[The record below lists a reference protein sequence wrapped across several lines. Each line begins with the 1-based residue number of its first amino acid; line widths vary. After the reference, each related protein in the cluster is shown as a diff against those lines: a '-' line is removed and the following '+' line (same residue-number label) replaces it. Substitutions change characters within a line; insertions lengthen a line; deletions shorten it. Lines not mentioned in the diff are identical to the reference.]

1 MTSPEA
7 NLPPLR
13 ASAVTLVD
21 TFVPRADGRTAQVV
35 RDVLLIVAGAALTA
49 LAAQVSFT
57 IGGNPV
63 PYTLQTAAVLVT
75 GTALGAGRG
84 FASMLLYVA
93 AGALGMGVFA
103 DGRSGLGAETGGGLA
118 PTIGYLFAFIVAATL
133 CGRLAQ
139 RQWERTRTGAFLLML
154 LGSFVI
160 YLIGV
165 PILYLVSGMAF
176 SEAIYWGAIVFI
188 PWDLAKVVVA
198 TFAFPFAWRLA
209 GDTTGE

>member
-1 MTSPEA
+1 
-7 NLPPLR
+7 
-13 ASAVTLVD
+13 
-21 TFVPRADGRTAQVV
+21 VV
-35 RDVLLIVAGAALTA
+35 LIVAGAALTA

-57 IGGNPV
+57 IGGSPV

-93 AGALGMGVFA
+93 AGALGLGVFA
-103 DGRSGLGAETGGGLA
+103 GGESGLTAVTGGLA
-118 PTIGYLFAFIVAATL
+118 PTVGYLVAFIVAATL

-165 PILYLVSGMAF
+165 PILAATTGLAF
-176 SEAIYWGAIVFI
+176 SEAVYWGAIVFI

-209 GDTTGE
+209 GDRTGE

>member
-1 MTSPEA
+1 MTSSDT

-21 TFVPRADGRTAQVV
+21 TFVPRVDGRAAQVV

-49 LAAQVSFT
+49 LGAQVAFT
-57 IGGNPV
+57 IGENPV
-63 PYTLQTAAVLVT
+63 PYTLQTAAVLAT

-84 FASMLLYVA
+84 FASMALYVA
-93 AGALGMGVFA
+93 VGALGFGVFA
-103 DGRSGLGAETGGGLA
+103 DGRSGLGAEGGGVT
-118 PTIGYLFAFIVAATL
+118 PTIGYLVAFMVAAAL

-154 LGSFVI
+154 LGTFVI

-165 PILYLVSGMAF
+165 PVLALVTGMAF
-176 SEAIYWGAIVFI
+176 TEAIYWGAIVFI
-188 PWDLAKVVVA
+188 PWDLAKVAVA

-209 GDTTGE
+209 GDRTGE

>member
-1 MTSPEA
+1 MTSPDL
-7 NLPPLR
+7 NLPPMR

-21 TFVPRADGRTAQVV
+21 TFVPRVDGRTAQVV

-93 AGALGMGVFA
+93 AGALGLGVFA
-103 DGRSGLGAETGGGLA
+103 DGGSGLTAATGGLA
-118 PTIGYLFAFIVAATL
+118 PTIGYLVAFIVAATL

-165 PILYLVSGMAF
+165 PILAATTGMAF
-176 SEAIYWGAIVFI
+176 SEAVYWGAIVFI

-209 GDTTGE
+209 GDRTGE

>member
-1 MTSPEA
+1 MTTPEA

-13 ASAVTLVD
+13 ASAITLVD
-21 TFVPRADGRTAQVV
+21 TFVPRADNRTTQLI
-35 RDVLLIVAGAALTA
+35 RDVLLVVAGAALTA
-49 LAAQVSFT
+49 LGAQVAFT
-57 IGGNPV
+57 VGDNPV

-84 FASMLLYVA
+84 FASMALYVA
-93 AGALGMGVFA
+93 AGALGFGVFA
-103 DGRSGLGAETGGGLA
+103 GGGSGLGAETGGVT
-118 PTIGYLFAFIVAATL
+118 PTIGYLVAFMAAAAL

-165 PILYLVSGMAF
+165 PILAIVTGMAF
-176 SEAIYWGAIVFI
+176 TEAVYWGAIVFI
-188 PWDLAKVVVA
+188 PWDLAKIAVA
-198 TFAFPFAWRLA
+198 TFAFPSAWRLA
-209 GDTTGE
+209 GDRTGE

>member
-1 MTSPEA
+1 MTSSEA
-7 NLPPLR
+7 NLPPMR

-21 TFVPRADGRTAQVV
+21 TFVPRVDGRTAQIV
-35 RDVLLIVAGAALTA
+35 RDVILIVAGAALTA
-49 LAAQVSFT
+49 LGAQIAFT
-57 IGGNPV
+57 VGDNPV

-75 GTALGAGRG
+75 GTALGTGRG
-84 FASMLLYVA
+84 FASMALYVA

-103 DGRSGLGAETGGGLA
+103 GGESGLGAPEGGIT
-118 PTIGYLFAFIVAATL
+118 PTIGYLVAFMVAAAL

-165 PILYLVSGMAF
+165 PILALVTGMAF

-209 GDTTGE
+209 GDRSGE

>member
-1 MTSPEA
+1 MISPNV
-7 NLPPLR
+7 NLPPMR

-21 TFVPRADGRTAQVV
+21 TFVPRVDTRTAQII
-35 RDVLLIVAGAALTA
+35 RDVALIIAGAALTA

-57 IGGNPV
+57 VGGSPV

-84 FASMLLYVA
+84 FASMALYVA
-93 AGALGMGVFA
+93 AGALGIGVFA
-103 DGRSGLGAETGGGLA
+103 DGRSGLGADGGGGVA

-139 RQWERTRTGAFLLML
+139 RQWERTRTGAFGLML

-165 PILYLVSGMAF
+165 PILALVTGMAF

-209 GDTTGE
+209 GDRTGE

>member
-1 MTSPEA
+1 MTSPET

-21 TFVPRADGRTAQVV
+21 TFIPKVDGRTARLI
-35 RDVLLIVAGAALTA
+35 RDAVLIAAGAALTA
-49 LAAQVSFT
+49 IGAQVAFT
-57 IGGNPV
+57 VGDNPV
-63 PYTLQTAAVLVT
+63 PYTLQTAAVLLT

-93 AGALGMGVFA
+93 VGALGAGVFA
-103 DGRSGLGAETGGGLA
+103 GGTSGLGAPEGGVT
-118 PTIGYLFAFIVAATL
+118 PTIGYLVAFMVAAAL
-133 CGRLAQ
+133 CGRLAE
-139 RQWERTRTGAFLLML
+139 RQWERTRRGAFLLML

-165 PILYLVSGMAF
+165 PVLALVTGMAF
-176 SEAIYWGAIVFI
+176 SDAIYWGAIVFI
-188 PWDLAKVVVA
+188 PWDLAKVAVA

-209 GDTTGE
+209 GDRTGE

>member
-1 MTSPEA
+1 MTTPEA

-13 ASAVTLVD
+13 ASGATLAEAWIPH
-21 TFVPRADGRTAQVV
+21 FNGRSARVA
-35 RDVLLIVAGAALTA
+35 RDVALIVAGAGLTA
-49 LAAQVSFT
+49 LGAQVSFT
-57 IGGNPV
+57 VGENPV
-63 PYTLQTAAVLVT
+63 PYTLQTAAVLLT

-84 FASMLLYVA
+84 FASMALYLA
-93 AGALGMGVFA
+93 AGAIGIGVFA
-103 DGRSGLGAETGGGLA
+103 DGRSGLLTDTGSLT
-118 PTIGYLFAFIVAATL
+118 PTIGYLIAFIVAATL

-154 LGSFVI
+154 LGSVVI

-165 PILYLVSGMAF
+165 PVLALVNGMTF
-176 SEAIYWGAIVFI
+176 SDAVYWGALVFV

-209 GDTTGE
+209 GDRTGE

>member
-1 MTSPEA
+1 MSSPDL
-7 NLPPLR
+7 NLPPMR

-21 TFVPRADGRTAQVV
+21 TFVPRMAGRSAQVT
-35 RDVLLIVAGAALTA
+35 RDLLLIVAGAALTA

-57 IGGNPV
+57 IGSNPV

-93 AGALGMGVFA
+93 AGALGLGVFA
-103 DGRSGLGAETGGGLA
+103 DGGSGLTAETGGLT
-118 PTIGYLFAFIVAATL
+118 PTIGYLVAFIVAATL

-165 PILYLVSGMAF
+165 PILAATTGMAF

-198 TFAFPFAWRLA
+198 TFAFPFAWRMA
-209 GDTTGE
+209 GDRTGE

>member
-1 MTSPEA
+1 MSSSET

-21 TFVPRADGRTAQVV
+21 TFVPEVDGRTARLI
-35 RDVLLIVAGAALTA
+35 RDAVLIAAGAALTA
-49 LAAQVSFT
+49 IGAQVAFT
-57 IGGNPV
+57 VGDNPV
-63 PYTLQTAAVLVT
+63 PYTLQTAAVLLT

-93 AGALGMGVFA
+93 IGALGAGVFA
-103 DGRSGLGAETGGGLA
+103 GGTSGLGAPEGGVT
-118 PTIGYLFAFIVAATL
+118 PTIGYLVAFMVAAAL

-139 RQWERTRTGAFLLML
+139 RQWERTRRGAFLLML

-165 PILYLVSGMAF
+165 PILALVTGMAF
-176 SEAIYWGAIVFI
+176 SEAIYWGAIVFV

-209 GDTTGE
+209 GDRTGE

>member
-1 MTSPEA
+1 VTGSEV
-7 NLPPLR
+7 NLPPLQ

-21 TFVPRADGRTAQVV
+21 TFVPRVDGRTAQVV
-35 RDVLLIVAGAALTA
+35 RDVVLIVAGAALTA

-57 IGGNPV
+57 VGANPV

-84 FASMLLYVA
+84 FASMVLYVA
-93 AGALGMGVFA
+93 AGALGLAVFS
-103 DGRSGLGAETGGGLA
+103 DGRSGLMAETGGLT

-139 RQWERTRTGAFLLML
+139 RQWERTRTGAFGLML

-165 PILYLVSGMAF
+165 PILALVTGMAF

-209 GDTTGE
+209 GDRTGE

>member
-1 MTSPEA
+1 MTSPVA

-21 TFVPRADGRTAQVV
+21 TFVPRVDGRIARLA
-35 RDVLLIVAGAALTA
+35 RDVVLIIAGAALTA

-57 IGGNPV
+57 IGDNPV

-84 FASMLLYVA
+84 FASMALYVA

-103 DGRSGLGAETGGGLA
+103 DGRSGLEADGGGGMA
-118 PTIGYLFAFIVAATL
+118 PTVGYLFAFMVAAAL
-133 CGRLAQ
+133 CGRLAE

-165 PILYLVSGMAF
+165 PILAVVSGMAF

-198 TFAFPFAWRLA
+198 TFAFPLAWRLA

>member
-1 MTSPEA
+1 MTTPEA
-7 NLPPLR
+7 NLPTLR
-13 ASAVTLVD
+13 ASAATLVD
-21 TFVPRADGRTAQVV
+21 TVIPHVDGRAQRII
-35 RDVLLIVAGAALTA
+35 RDVILIVGGAGLTA

-57 IGGNPV
+57 VSGNLV
-63 PYTLQTAAVLVT
+63 PYTLQTAAVLLT

-84 FASMLLYVA
+84 FASMALYLA
-93 AGALGMGVFA
+93 AGAIGIGVFA
-103 DGRSGLGAETGGGLA
+103 DGSSGLESSIGGLT
-118 PTIGYLFAFIVAATL
+118 PTIGYLLAFIVAATL

-165 PILYLVSGMAF
+165 PLLAVIARMDLSD
-176 SEAIYWGAIVFI
+176 AIYWGAIVFV

-209 GDTTGE
+209 GDRTGE

>member
-1 MTSPEA
+1 MTSPDV
-7 NLPPLR
+7 NLPR
-13 ASAVTLVD
+13 ARERGHPGGHVRPTRGRKDCAGH
-21 TFVPRADGRTAQVV
+21 PRRG
-35 RDVLLIVAGAALTA
+35 LIVAGAALTA
-49 LAAQVSFT
+49 LAAQCPSPSATTRSRTPSRPRPCSSPAPHSV
-57 IGGNPV
+57 
-63 PYTLQTAAVLVT
+63 Q
-75 GTALGAGRG
+75 GAGLPRWHSTSLP
-84 FASMLLYVA
+84 APWDWVSSPT
-93 AGALGMGVFA
+93 AGAA
-103 DGRSGLGAETGGGLA
+103 WAETGGGA

-139 RQWERTRTGAFLLML
+139 RQWERTRTGAFGLML

-165 PILYLVSGMAF
+165 PILAVVTGLPF

-209 GDTTGE
+209 GDRTGE

>member
-1 MTSPEA
+1 MTSPQV

-13 ASAVTLVD
+13 ASAATLVD
-21 TFVPRADGRTAQVV
+21 TVIPHVDGSAARII
-35 RDVLLIVAGAALTA
+35 RDVILVVAGAGLTA

-57 IGGNPV
+57 IGDNPV
-63 PYTLQTAAVLVT
+63 PYTLQTAAVLLT

-84 FASMLLYVA
+84 FASMALYLA
-93 AGALGMGVFA
+93 AGAIGIGVFA
-103 DGRSGLGAETGGGLA
+103 DGRSGLLTDSGGLT
-118 PTIGYLFAFIVAATL
+118 PTIGYLVAFVVAATL

-154 LGSFVI
+154 LGSVVI

-165 PILYLVSGMAF
+165 PVLAAVTGMTF
-176 SEAIYWGAIVFI
+176 SDAIYWGALVFI

-198 TFAFPFAWRLA
+198 TFAFPFAWRVA
-209 GDTTGE
+209 GDRTGE

>member
-1 MTSPEA
+1 MTSPDV
-7 NLPPLR
+7 NLPPMR

-21 TFVPRADGRTAQVV
+21 TFIPRVDGRTAQIV
-35 RDVLLIVAGAALTA
+35 RDVVLIVAGAALTA

-57 IGGNPV
+57 VGDNPV

-84 FASMLLYVA
+84 FASMALYVA
-93 AGALGMGVFA
+93 AGALGLAVFS
-103 DGRSGLGAETGGGLA
+103 DGRSGLGADNGGGLA

-139 RQWERTRTGAFLLML
+139 RQWERTRTGAFGLML

-165 PILYLVSGMAF
+165 PILALVTGMAF

-209 GDTTGE
+209 GDRTGE

>member
-1 MTSPEA
+1 MTSPET

-21 TFVPRADGRTAQVV
+21 TFLPKVDGRTARLV
-35 RDVLLIVAGAALTA
+35 RDALLIAAGAGLTA
-49 LAAQVSFT
+49 IGAQVAFT
-57 IGGNPV
+57 VGDNPV
-63 PYTLQTAAVLVT
+63 PYTLQTAAVLLT

-93 AGALGMGVFA
+93 VGALGAGVFA
-103 DGRSGLGAETGGGLA
+103 GGTSGLGAPEGGVT
-118 PTIGYLFAFIVAATL
+118 PTIGYLVAFMVAAAL
-133 CGRLAQ
+133 CGRLAE
-139 RQWERTRTGAFLLML
+139 RQWERTRRGAFLLML

-165 PILYLVSGMAF
+165 PVLALVTGMAF

-188 PWDLAKVVVA
+188 PWDLAKVAVA

-209 GDTTGE
+209 GDRTGE

>member
-1 MTSPEA
+1 MTSPQA

-21 TFVPRADGRTAQVV
+21 TVIPRVDGSAARAV
-35 RDVLLIVAGAALTA
+35 RDVILIVAGAALTA

-57 IGGNPV
+57 VGGNPV
-63 PYTLQTAAVLVT
+63 PYTLQTAAVLLT

-84 FASMLLYVA
+84 FASMLLYVV
-93 AGALGMGVFA
+93 AGAVGIGVFA
-103 DGRSGLGAETGGGLA
+103 DGRSGLMTESGSLT
-118 PTIGYLFAFIVAATL
+118 PTLGYLVAFVVAATL

-139 RQWERTRTGAFLLML
+139 RQWERTRSGAFLLML
-154 LGSFVI
+154 LGSVVI

-165 PILYLVSGMAF
+165 PVLALVAGMAF
-176 SEAIYWGAIVFI
+176 SEAIYWGALVFI

-198 TFAFPFAWRLA
+198 TFAFPFAWRVA
-209 GDTTGE
+209 GDRTGE

>member
-1 MTSPEA
+1 MTSPDV
-7 NLPPLR
+7 NLPPMR

-21 TFVPRADGRTAQVV
+21 TFVPNVDGRTAQVV
-35 RDVLLIVAGAALTA
+35 RDVLLIVAGAGLTA

-57 IGGNPV
+57 VGVNPV

-93 AGALGMGVFA
+93 AGALGLGVFA
-103 DGRSGLGAETGGGLA
+103 DGGSGLTAPTGGLT
-118 PTIGYLFAFIVAATL
+118 PTIGYLVAFIVAATL

-165 PILYLVSGMAF
+165 PVLAATTEMAF

-209 GDTTGE
+209 GDRTGE

>member
-1 MTSPEA
+1 MTSPEV
-7 NLPPLR
+7 NLPPMR
-13 ASAVTLVD
+13 ASAVTLAD
-21 TFVPRADGRTAQVV
+21 TVIPRVDGRTSQAA
-35 RDVLLIVAGAALTA
+35 RDLALIVAGAALAA

-57 IGGNPV
+57 VGGNPV
-63 PYTLQTAAVLVT
+63 PYTLQTAAVLLT

-93 AGALGMGVFA
+93 AGALGMSVFA
-103 DGRSGLGAETGGGLA
+103 DGSSGLTAEGGGLT
-118 PTIGYLFAFIVAATL
+118 PTIGYLFAFIVSATL

-139 RQWERTRTGAFLLML
+139 RQWERTRTGAFGLML

-165 PILYLVSGMAF
+165 PILALVTGMAF

-209 GDTTGE
+209 GDRTGE

>member
-1 MTSPEA
+1 MTTPEA

-13 ASAVTLVD
+13 ASGATLAEAWIPHVN
-21 TFVPRADGRTAQVV
+21 GRSARVA
-35 RDVLLIVAGAALTA
+35 RDVALIVAGAGLTA
-49 LAAQVSFT
+49 LGAQVSFT
-57 IGGNPV
+57 VGENPV
-63 PYTLQTAAVLVT
+63 PYTLQTAAVLLT

-84 FASMLLYVA
+84 FASMALYLA
-93 AGALGMGVFA
+93 AGAIGIGVFA
-103 DGRSGLGAETGGGLA
+103 DGSSGLESSIGGLT
-118 PTIGYLFAFIVAATL
+118 PTIGYLLAFIVAATL

-154 LGSFVI
+154 LGSVVI

-165 PILYLVSGMAF
+165 PVLAVVAGMTF
-176 SEAIYWGAIVFI
+176 SDAIYWGALVFV

-209 GDTTGE
+209 GDRTGE

>member
-1 MTSPEA
+1 MTSPQA
-7 NLPPLR
+7 NLPPMR

-21 TFVPRADGRTAQVV
+21 TFVPRVDGRSTQVL
-35 RDVLLIVAGAALTA
+35 RDVALIVAGAALTA
-49 LAAQVSFT
+49 LGAQVAFT
-57 IGGNPV
+57 VGDNPV

-84 FASMLLYVA
+84 FASMALYVA
-93 AGALGMGVFA
+93 AGALGLGVFA
-103 DGRSGLGAETGGGLA
+103 GGQSGLEGDTGGIT
-118 PTIGYLFAFIVAATL
+118 PTIGYLVAFMAAAAL

-165 PILYLVSGMAF
+165 PILSIVTGMAF
-176 SEAIYWGAIVFI
+176 ADAIYWGAIVFI

-209 GDTTGE
+209 GDRTGE

>member
-1 MTSPEA
+1 MSTPEA
-7 NLPPLR
+7 NLPSLR
-13 ASAVTLVD
+13 ASAATLAEAWIPH
-21 TFVPRADGRTAQVV
+21 FEGRSAQVA
-35 RDVLLIVAGAALTA
+35 RDVALIVAGAGLTA
-49 LAAQVSFT
+49 LGAQVSFT
-57 IGGNPV
+57 VGGNPV
-63 PYTLQTAAVLVT
+63 PYTLQTAAVLLT

-84 FASMLLYVA
+84 FASMVLYVA
-93 AGALGMGVFA
+93 AGAIGVGVFA
-103 DGRSGLGAETGGGLA
+103 DGRSGLLTDAGGLA

-154 LGSFVI
+154 LGSVVI

-165 PILYLVSGMAF
+165 PVLAVVAGMTI
-176 SEAIYWGAIVFI
+176 SDAIYWGALVFV

-209 GDTTGE
+209 GDRTGE